1 MLFKEA
7 AMGGHFPVLLNI
19 KDRRCVVV
27 GGGEVALRKV
37 MTLLTRGAAIKV
49 ISPELGPGLGELV
62 EKEGIEWEPREYQRG
77 DLEGAFLCVAAAD
90 DPGVNAEVGQEA
102 NERRAL
108 VNVVDDPEGS
118 DYQVPSF
125 YEDGPLLIAVSTSG
139 ASPAV
144 SRTLRRMI
152 QAWLGESFGEAVE
165 LINDFRE
172 QVVKKEISDARDRV
186 RFWEEALT
194 PELLDQAREGDLDAV
209 RKMLDEALSGF
220 KKKMKIE

>member
-1 MLFKEA
+1 
-7 AMGGHFPVLLNI
+7 MGEHFPVLLKI
-19 KDRRCVVV
+19 KDRPCVVV

-37 MTLLTRGAAIKV
+37 VTLLGRGAAVKV
-49 ISPELGPGLGELV
+49 ISPELRPELGELV
-62 EKEGIEWEPREYQRG
+62 EKDEIEWEPREYMPG
-77 DLEGAFLCVAAAD
+77 DLEQAFLCVAAAD
-90 DPGVNAEVGQEA
+90 DPGVNAEVKREA
-102 NERRAL
+102 RERRAL
-108 VNVVDDPEGS
+108 VNVVDDPDGS

-125 YEDGPLLIAVSTSG
+125 FEDGPLLIAVSTSG

-152 QAWLGESFGEAVE
+152 QAWLGDKLSDAVE
-165 LINDFRE
+165 IVNVFRE
-172 QVVKKEISDARDRV
+172 EVVKKEISDSKDRV